1 MRLLRKA
8 AAVGLVV
15 STLLPVADAQAYS
28 KILSETKSIQDCVSE
43 KRNLDVLMLVDESS
57 SLKGDAAKQIP
68 GNDPDDLRVDALR
81 SIAQLLASTVDA
93 SKNETDESSGIN
105 VKLSIAGFG
114 EKYTTRASISDLN
127 GKTLPGFVKA
137 IESQKDFD
145 NDRSTRYHVGL
156 GGALED
162 FLDHKASDEG
172 ACRLLVW
179 FSDGVHNDDGRTG
192 ISSSEVKQIT
202 NQLCGEGEI
211 VDQLR
216 TEGVY
221 IVAAGLNSNEEELG
235 LMRLIAA
242 GGNPFAGIGLNQCGS
257 IAPTGVFE
265 QATNAEEIIN
275 KIFDVLDGVPGI
287 PTESIS
293 LPSCSD
299 GTANCNEI
307 AFEADETISSF
318 SILATRPTK
327 EVEVLLNMPT
337 GQNVSLFSSDGEAP
351 SQKNVASFFPVS
363 DTKVLIIVS
372 RSSGGSIVGQ
382 WGLQFK
388 GIGSSSA
395 MGAVNFVGS
404 AKISIDEVS
413 DAKKT
418 LKVNRF
424 SASQISMNVRSKSS
438 GASIRGVEVSLA
450 NFEGVEDLGT
460 TRDDLGVFTVSAN
473 SLESALKS
481 PVLGDSSS
489 ATLRITPVGD
499 VPGLTTLDG
508 KPVKVEFNSETYEVL
523 ISNGASYPTFKG
535 IKESDI
541 RFKGTPTKT
550 VTLLFDGPD
559 GADGSVEFGQLKR
572 LNEGADFEIVDPKTC
587 VIPVKTSDFEC
598 EVKIVLNK
606 VAYGD
611 FNLPLP
617 VTYVSSDGSQDAE
630 VVIPVKALKP
640 TNAGKGILAAI
651 ELVAIFLVIQGLV
664 RLLLSYLMSR
674 FAPLV
679 ATARRVRLDAVVD
692 SSGGV
697 TINPLNVNP
706 SQVDESFTFENIEP
720 TTSFNIF
727 GYQFDCS
734 VMRTFLKSTTSPVG
748 IVSRDSTV
756 VVGSRGHQFA
766 KSDPQSTQGL
776 VGLSL
781 RSQWVIGVRSADVQ
795 SLANGEMSAPA
806 EVVAFLDPYG
816 DGAGMSPRN
825 QQLSDLSFT
834 IASSNFAS
842 EFSDVVSR
850 FRDLNQA
857 DQTDPSG
864 GDVSDGWDSMTTS
877 ASGTSVSGFDAFGE
891 SIGQTQVQSTPDGKG
906 KSKEKRK
913 KKEKN
918 VDFEQDS
925 SSGPSSQSANT
936 DWDPFA

>member
-1 MRLLRKA
+1 MRFSWKV
-8 AAVGLVV
+8 AAVSLVIP
-15 STLLPVADAQAYS
+15 TLMPLSSAQAS
-28 KILSETKSIQDCVSE
+28 LKVISETKSIQECVSE
-43 KRNLDVLMLVDESS
+43 NRNLDVLMLVDESS
-57 SLKGDAAKQIP
+57 SLQGDDSKKIV

-93 SKNETDESSGIN
+93 SNNEAEESSGID

-114 EKYTTRASISDLN
+114 EKYTTRASVSELN
-127 GKTLPGFVKA
+127 GKSLPNFVQA
-137 IESQKDFD
+137 IEKQRDFD
-145 NDRSTRYHVGL
+145 TDRKTRYHIGL
-156 GGALED
+156 GGALDD
-162 FLDHKASDEG
+162 FLKHKQDGEES
-172 ACRLLVW
+172 CRLLVW

-192 ISSSEVKQIT
+192 ISSTEAKQIT
-202 NQLCGEGEI
+202 NELCGEGEI
-211 VDQLR
+211 VDRLR

-287 PTESIS
+287 PTESIH
-293 LPSCSD
+293 LPVCSD
-299 GTANCNEI
+299 GIANCNEI

-337 GQNVSLFSSDGEAP
+337 GQKVSLFSSDGEAP

-372 RSSGGSIVGQ
+372 RSNGGSIVGQ

-404 AKISIDEVS
+404 AEISIDEVS
-413 DAKKT
+413 DSKKA

-424 SASQISMNVRSKSS
+424 GASQISVNVKSKSS
-438 GASIRGVEVSLA
+438 GASIRGVEILLA
-450 NFEGVEDLGT
+450 NFEGVENLGT
-460 TRDDLGVFTVSAN
+460 TRDDLGGFTVSAS

-481 PVLGDSSS
+481 DVLGGSSS
-489 ATLRITPVGD
+489 ATLKITPVGD

-541 RFKGTPTKT
+541 RFKGTPKKT
-550 VTLLFDGPD
+550 VTLMFDGPD
-559 GADGSVEFGQLKR
+559 GADGRIEFGQFKDLD
-572 LNEGADFEIVDPKTC
+572 EDADFEIVDPKTC
-587 VIPVKTSDFEC
+587 VIPVKATDFEC

-617 VTYVSSDGSQDAE
+617 VKYISSDASQDSEIA
-630 VVIPVKALKP
+630 IPVKALKP
-640 TNAGKGILAAI
+640 TNAGRGILAAF
-651 ELVAIFLVIQGLV
+651 ELIAIFLVIQGLV

-692 SSGGV
+692 SNGGV

-734 VMRTFLKSTTSPVG
+734 VMRTFMKSTTSPVG

-756 VVGSRGHQFA
+756 LVGSRGYQFI
-766 KSDPQSTQGL
+766 KVDPQSTQGL

-781 RSQWVIGVRSADVQ
+781 RGQWVIGVRSADVQ
-795 SLANGEMSAPA
+795 SLVNGEMSAPA

-816 DGAGMSPRN
+816 DGTGMSPRN
-825 QQLSDLSFT
+825 QQLADLSFT

-850 FRDLNQA
+850 LRDLNQA
-857 DQTDPSG
+857 DQD
-864 GDVSDGWDSMTTS
+864 S
-877 ASGTSVSGFDAFGE
+877 ASGRGASDVWDSSAAGSSGSSGTAFDAFGD
-891 SIGQTQVQSTPDGKG
+891 SIGGAQIELTSEGKS
-906 KSKEKRK
+906 KSKEKRR

-918 VDFEQDS
+918 MDYQQEP
-925 SSGPSSQSANT
+925 SSGLPSQVENSE
-936 DWDPFA
+936 WDPFA

>member
-1 MRLLRKA
+1 MRLSVKA
-8 AAVGLVV
+8 TAFGLVV
-15 STLLPVADAQAYS
+15 SVLLPFADAQASS
-28 KILSETKSIQDCVSE
+28 KVLSETKSIQDCVSE

-57 SLKGDAAKQIP
+57 SLKGDKNKP

-81 SIAQLLASTVDA
+81 SITQLLASTVDA
-93 SKNETDESSGIN
+93 SKIESDESSGIK

-114 EKYTTRASISDLN
+114 EEYSTRASVSELN
-127 GKTLPGFVKA
+127 GKTLPNFVKA

-145 NDRSTRYHVGL
+145 IDTKTRYHVGL

-162 FLDHKASDEG
+162 FLAHKASGEDS
-172 ACRLLVW
+172 CRLLVW

-192 ISSSEVKQIT
+192 ISAAEVKQIT

-216 TEGVY
+216 TEDVY
-221 IVAAGLNSNEEELG
+221 IVAAGLNPNEEELG

-242 GGNPFAGIGLNQCGS
+242 GGDPFAGIGLDKCGS
-257 IAPTGVFE
+257 IPPTGVFE
-265 QATNAEEIIN
+265 QALNAEEIIN

-293 LPSCSD
+293 LPGCSD
-299 GTANCNEI
+299 GTVNCNEI
-307 AFEADETISSF
+307 AFTADGTISSF
-318 SILATRPTK
+318 TILATRPNT
-327 EVEVLLNMPT
+327 
-337 GQNVSLFSSDGEAP
+337 NVVTELKMSNNQTVDLFPAP
-351 SQKNVASFFPVS
+351 GKAPDQKNVASFFYVS
-363 DTKVLIIVS
+363 ETKVLVAVN
-372 RSSGGSIVGQ
+372 RSKGTAIDGN
-382 WGLQFK
+382 WALQFK
-388 GIGSSSA
+388 GVGSAEAIGV
-395 MGAVNFVGS
+395 VNFVGN
-404 AKISIDEVS
+404 AEISIDEVS
-413 DAKKT
+413 DSKKA

-424 SASQISMNVRSKSS
+424 SPSQISVNVKSKAS

-460 TRDDLGVFTVSAN
+460 TRDELGIFTVSAN
-473 SLESALKS
+473 SLETALKS
-481 PVLGDSSS
+481 TVLGNSSS
-489 ATLRITPVGD
+489 ATLKITPVGD

-508 KPVKVEFNSETYEVL
+508 RPVKVEFNSETYEVL

-559 GADGSVEFGQLKR
+559 GAEGSVEFGQFKDLD
-572 LNEGADFEIVDPKTC
+572 EVADFEIVDPKTC
-587 VIPVKTSDFEC
+587 VIPVKSSDFEC

-606 VAYGD
+606 AAYGD

-617 VTYVSSDGSQDAE
+617 VKYVSSDGSQEAE
-630 VVIPVKALKP
+630 IGIPVKALKP
-640 TNAGKGILAAI
+640 TNAGKGIIAAI
-651 ELVAIFLVIQGLV
+651 ELIAIFLVIQGLV

-692 SSGGV
+692 SNGGV

-706 SQVDESFTFENIEP
+706 SQADESFTFENIEP

-748 IVSRDSTV
+748 LVSRDSSV
-756 VVGSRGHQFA
+756 IIGSRGNQFIKA
-766 KSDPQSTQGL
+766 DPQSTQGL

-781 RSQWVIGVRSADVQ
+781 RGQWVIGVKAADVQ
-795 SLANGEMSAPA
+795 ALVNGDMSVPA

-816 DGAGMSPRN
+816 EGSGMSPRN

-842 EFSDVVSR
+842 EFSDVISR
-850 FRDLNQA
+850 FRDLNQV
-857 DQTDPSG
+857 DLIDTPVDGVTDDWGS
-864 GDVSDGWDSMTTS
+864 T
-877 ASGTSVSGFDAFGE
+877 GTNSVGATAQGFDAFGD
-891 SIGQTQVQSTPDGKG
+891 STLSVPSEPVLDGKG
-906 KSKEKRK
+906 RPKDKRR
-913 KKEKN
+913 KKEKKSN
-918 VDFEQDS
+918 IDQGSSPDS
-925 SSGPSSQSANT
+925 SSHSVNT

>member
-8 AAVGLVV
+8 AAVGLLV
-15 STLLPVADAQAYS
+15 STLLPFANAQASS
-28 KILSETKSIQDCVSE
+28 KVLSETKSIQDCVSE

-57 SLKGDAAKQIP
+57 SLKGDSAKKIV

-93 SKNETDESSGIN
+93 SNSESEESSGID

-114 EKYTTRASISDLN
+114 EKYTTRASVSELN
-127 GKTLPGFVKA
+127 GKTLPNFVQA
-137 IESQKDFD
+137 IEDQRDFD

-162 FLDHKASDEG
+162 FLKHKQDDENS
-172 ACRLLVW
+172 CRLLVW

-192 ISSSEVKQIT
+192 ISSAEVKQIT

-221 IVAAGLNSNEEELG
+221 IVAAGLNPNEEELG

-242 GGNPFAGIGLNQCGS
+242 GGNSFAGIGLDKCGS
-257 IAPTGVFE
+257 VSPTGVFE

-275 KIFDVLDGVPGI
+275 KIFDVLAGVPGI
-287 PTESIS
+287 PTSPVS
-293 LPSCSD
+293 LPNCSD
-299 GTANCNEI
+299 GTENCNEI
-307 AFEADETISSF
+307 AFTADGTMSSF
-318 SILATRPTK
+318 TILATRPNTNIVTELK
-327 EVEVLLNMPT
+327 MSN
-337 GQNVSLFSSDGEAP
+337 GQTVNLFPSPGKAP
-351 SQKNVASFFPVS
+351 DQKNVASFFHVS
-363 DTKVLIIVS
+363 DTKVLVAVS
-372 RSSGGSIVGQ
+372 RGTGASIDGS
-382 WGLQFK
+382 WALRFK
-388 GIGSSSA
+388 GVGSA
-395 MGAVNFVGS
+395 EAIGAVNFVGN

-413 DAKKT
+413 DTKKA

-424 SASQISMNVRSKSS
+424 GASPISVNVKSKSS
-438 GASIRGVEVSLA
+438 DASIRGVEVSLA

-508 KPVKVEFNSETYEVL
+508 RPVKVEFNSETYEVL

-559 GADGSVEFGQLKR
+559 GADGSVEFGQFKDLD
-572 LNEGADFEIVDPKTC
+572 EAADFEIVDPKTC

-617 VTYVSSDGSQDAE
+617 VTYVSADGSQDAE

-651 ELVAIFLVIQGLV
+651 ELIAIFLVIQGLV

-674 FAPLV
+674 FAPLA

-692 SSGGV
+692 SNGGV

-734 VMRTFLKSTTSPVG
+734 VMRTFMKSTTSPVG

-756 VVGSRGHQFA
+756 VVGSRGHQFT

-781 RSQWVIGVRSADVQ
+781 RGQWLIGIRSADVQ
-795 SLANGEMSAPA
+795 SLVNGEMSAPA

-816 DGAGMSPRN
+816 DGGGMSPRN
-825 QQLSDLSFT
+825 QQLADLSFT
-834 IASSNFAS
+834 VASSNFAS
-842 EFSDVVSR
+842 EFSDVISR

-864 GDVSDGWDSMTTS
+864 GNVSDGWDSTS
-877 ASGTSVSGFDAFGE
+877 TNASGTSVSGFDAFGD
-891 SIGQTQVQSTPDGKG
+891 SIGGTQNQSTPEGKG
-906 KSKEKRK
+906 KPKEKRR

-925 SSGPSSQSANT
+925 SSGSSSQSANN

>member
-1 MRLLRKA
+1 MRLLGKA
-8 AAVGLVV
+8 AAVGLVM
-15 STLLPVADAQAYS
+15 SALLPIVNTQASS
-28 KILSETKSIQDCVSE
+28 KVLSETKSIQECVSE

-57 SLKGDAAKQIP
+57 SLQGDSEKNIP

-93 SKNETDESSGIN
+93 SKSESEDSSGIE

-114 EKYTTRASISDLN
+114 ENYTTRAAVGALN
-127 GKTLPGFVKA
+127 GKTLPGFIKA

-145 NDRSTRYHVGL
+145 NDRKTRYHVGL

-162 FLDHKASDEG
+162 FLQHKSADEDS
-172 ACRLLVW
+172 CRLLVW
-179 FSDGVHNDDGRTG
+179 FSDGVHNDDGSRGFSNT
-192 ISSSEVKQIT
+192 ERKQIT
-202 NQLCGEGEI
+202 SQLCGDGEI

-221 IVAAGLNSNEEELG
+221 IVAAGLNPNEEELG
-235 LMRLIAA
+235 LMRLIAS
-242 GGNPFAGIGLNQCGS
+242 GGSQFAGIGLDKCGS
-257 IAPTGVFE
+257 IPPTGVFE
-265 QATNAEEIIN
+265 QATNADEIIN
-275 KIFDVLDGVPGI
+275 KIFEVLDGVPGI

-293 LPSCSD
+293 LPGCSD
-299 GTANCNEI
+299 GTTNCNEI
-307 AFEADETISSF
+307 AFTADGTISSF
-318 SILATRPTK
+318 TILATRPNTNIATELK
-327 EVEVLLNMPT
+327 MSN
-337 GQNVSLFSSDGEAP
+337 GQTVDLFRTPGKAP
-351 SQKNVASFFPVS
+351 DQKNVASFFFVS
-363 DTKVLIIVS
+363 DTKVLIAVS
-372 RSSGGSIVGQ
+372 RSTGESIDGN
-382 WGLQFK
+382 WALQFK
-388 GIGSSSA
+388 GVGSA
-395 MGAVNFVGS
+395 EAIGAVNFVGN
-404 AKISIDEVS
+404 AQISIDEVS
-413 DAKKT
+413 DSRKT
-418 LKVNRF
+418 LKRNRF
-424 SASQISMNVRSKSS
+424 GAKQILVNVKSKSS
-438 GASIRGVEVSLA
+438 GASIREVEVSLA
-450 NFEGVEDLGT
+450 NFEGVKDLST
-460 TRDDLGVFTVSAN
+460 TRDDLDIFTVSSN

-481 PVLGDSSS
+481 PVLVDASS

-508 KPVKVEFNSETYEVL
+508 RPVKVEFNSETYEVL

-559 GADGSVEFGQLKR
+559 AANGSVEFGQFKNLDEAA
-572 LNEGADFEIVDPKTC
+572 NFEIVDPETC
-587 VIPVKTSDFEC
+587 SIPVKEIDFEC

-617 VTYVSSDGSQDAE
+617 VTYVSSEGSQEAE
-630 VVIPVKALKP
+630 IAIPVKALKP
-640 TNAGKGILAAI
+640 TNAGKGFLAAI
-651 ELVAIFLVIQGLV
+651 ELIAIFLVIQGLV

-706 SQVDESFTFENIEP
+706 SQVDEAFTFENIEP

-727 GYQFDCS
+727 GYQFECS
-734 VMRTFLKSTTSPVG
+734 VMRTFMKSTTSPVG
-748 IVSRDSTV
+748 LVSRDSSV
-756 VVGSRGHQFA
+756 VIGSRGNQFTKA
-766 KSDPQSTQGL
+766 DPQSTQGL

-781 RSQWVIGVRSADVQ
+781 RGQWVIGVRAADVQ
-795 SLANGEMSAPA
+795 ALVNGDMSAPA
-806 EVVAFLDPYG
+806 EVIAFLDPYG
-816 DGAGMSPRN
+816 DGSGMSPRN
-825 QQLSDLSFT
+825 QQLADLSFT

-850 FRDLNQA
+850 FREINQVDEIDTA
-857 DQTDPSG
+857 G
-864 GDVSDGWDSMTTS
+864 SDGWDSATAS
-877 ASGTSVSGFDAFGE
+877 SSGTSVSGFDAFGD
-891 SIGQTQVQSTPDGKG
+891 SIGATQVESTAEGKG

-913 KKEKN
+913 KKEKK
-918 VDFEQDS
+918 VDFEPDS
-925 SSGPSSQSANT
+925 SSGSSNQSANT

>member
-1 MRLLRKA
+1 MRLLGKA
-8 AAVGLVV
+8 AAVGLVISAV
-15 STLLPVADAQAYS
+15 LPFANAQASS
-28 KILSETKSIQDCVSE
+28 KVLSETKSIQDCVSE

-57 SLKGDAAKQIP
+57 SLRGDDAKNIP

-93 SKNETDESSGIN
+93 SLSESEESSGID

-114 EKYTTRASISDLN
+114 ENYTTRAAVGALN
-127 GKTLPGFVKA
+127 GKTLPGFIKA

-145 NDRSTRYHVGL
+145 SDRKTRYHVGL

-162 FLDHKASDEG
+162 FLQHKSADDDS
-172 ACRLLVW
+172 CRLLVW
-179 FSDGVHNDDGRTG
+179 FSDGVHNDDGKSG
-192 ISSSEVKQIT
+192 ISSAEVKQIT

-221 IVAAGLNSNEEELG
+221 IVAAGLNPNEEELG

-242 GGNPFAGIGLNQCGS
+242 GGDPFAGIGLDKCGS

-265 QATNAEEIIN
+265 QATNADEIIN

-293 LPSCSD
+293 LPVCSD

-327 EVEVLLNMPT
+327 DVEAFLKMPT
-337 GQNVSLFSSDGEAP
+337 GQNVSLFSADGGVS

-372 RSSGGSIVGQ
+372 RSNGGSIVGQ

-388 GIGSSSA
+388 GIGSSSS
-395 MGAVNFVGS
+395 MGAVNFVGN
-404 AKISIDEVS
+404 AQISIDEVS
-413 DAKKT
+413 DSKKI

-424 SASQISMNVRSKSS
+424 GASQIAVNVKSKSS

-473 SLESALKS
+473 SLETALKS
-481 PVLGDSSS
+481 TVLGDSSS
-489 ATLRITPVGD
+489 ATLKITPVGD

-508 KPVKVEFNSETYEVL
+508 RPVKVEFNSETYEVL

-559 GADGSVEFGQLKR
+559 GADGSVEFGQFKDLD
-572 LNEGADFEIVDPKTC
+572 EAADFEIIDPKTC

-617 VTYVSSDGSQDAE
+617 VTYVSSEGSQEAE
-630 VVIPVKALKP
+630 IAIPVKALKP
-640 TNAGKGILAAI
+640 TNAGKGFLAAI
-651 ELVAIFLVIQGLV
+651 ELIAIFLVIQGLV

-674 FAPLV
+674 FAPLA

-706 SQVDESFTFENIEP
+706 SQVDEAFTFENIEP

-727 GYQFDCS
+727 GYQFECS
-734 VMRTFLKSTTSPVG
+734 VMRTFMKSTTSPVG
-748 IVSRDSTV
+748 LVSRDSSV
-756 VVGSRGHQFA
+756 VIGSRGNQFTKA
-766 KSDPQSTQGL
+766 DPQSTHGL

-781 RSQWVIGVRSADVQ
+781 RGQWVIGVKAADVQ
-795 SLANGEMSAPA
+795 ALVNGDLSASA

-816 DGAGMSPRN
+816 DGSGMSPRN
-825 QQLSDLSFT
+825 QQLADLSFT

-850 FRDLNQA
+850 FRELNQVDEIVTPA
-857 DQTDPSG
+857 
-864 GDVSDGWDSMTTS
+864 SDGWDSATTS
-877 ASGTSVSGFDAFGE
+877 PSGTSVSGFDAFGD
-891 SIGQTQVQSTPDGKG
+891 SIGAIQVESTTEGKG

-918 VDFEQDS
+918 VDFEPES
-925 SSGPSSQSANT
+925 SSGSSSQSADT

>member
-8 AAVGLVV
+8 AAIGLVI
-15 STLLPVADAQAYS
+15 SALLPFANAQASS
-28 KILSETKSIQDCVSE
+28 KVLSETKSIQDCVSE

-57 SLKGDAAKQIP
+57 SLKGDEAKKILP
-68 GNDPDDLRVDALR
+68 NDPDDLRVDALR

-93 SKNETDESSGIN
+93 SKNESEETSGID

-114 EKYTTRASISDLN
+114 EKYTTRASVSELN
-127 GKTLPGFVKA
+127 GKTLPSFVNA
-137 IESQKDFD
+137 IESQRDFD

-156 GGALED
+156 GGALDD
-162 FLDHKASDEG
+162 FLKHKQSD
-172 ACRLLVW
+172 ADSCRLLVW
-179 FSDGVHNDDGRTG
+179 FSDGVHNDDGNRGFSNT
-192 ISSSEVKQIT
+192 ERKQIMS
-202 NQLCGEGEI
+202 QLCGDGEI

-242 GGNPFAGIGLNQCGS
+242 GGDPFAGIGLDKCGS

-265 QATNAEEIIN
+265 QATNADEIIN

-293 LPSCSD
+293 LPGCSD
-299 GTANCNEI
+299 GTTNCNEI
-307 AFEADETISSF
+307 AFTADGTISSF
-318 SILATRPTK
+318 TILATRPNTNIATELK
-327 EVEVLLNMPT
+327 MSN
-337 GQNVSLFSSDGEAP
+337 GQTVDLFKTPGKAP
-351 SQKNVASFFPVS
+351 DQKNVASFFFVS
-363 DTKVLIIVS
+363 DTKVLIAVS
-372 RSSGGSIVGQ
+372 RSTEASIDGN
-382 WGLQFK
+382 WALQFK
-388 GIGSSSA
+388 GVGSA
-395 MGAVNFVGS
+395 EAIGAVNFVGN
-404 AKISIDEVS
+404 AQISIDEVS
-413 DAKKT
+413 DSRKT
-418 LKVNRF
+418 LKRNRF
-424 SASQISMNVRSKSS
+424 GAKQILVNVKSKSS
-438 GASIRGVEVSLA
+438 GASIREVEVSLA
-450 NFEGVEDLGT
+450 NFEGVKDLST
-460 TRDDLGVFTVSAN
+460 TRDDLDIFTVSSN

-481 PVLGDSSS
+481 PVLVDASS

-508 KPVKVEFNSETYEVL
+508 RPVKVEFNSETYEVL

-559 GADGSVEFGQLKR
+559 GADGSVEFGQFKDLDEAA
-572 LNEGADFEIVDPKTC
+572 NFEIVDPKTC
-587 VIPVKTSDFEC
+587 VIPVKSSDFEC

-617 VTYVSSDGSQDAE
+617 VTYVSSDGPQEAE

-640 TNAGKGILAAI
+640 TNAGKGILAAF
-651 ELVAIFLVIQGLV
+651 ELIAIFLVIQVLV

-674 FAPLV
+674 FSQITAP
-679 ATARRVRLDAVVD
+679 TSRRVRLDAVVD
-692 SSGGV
+692 SNGAL
-697 TINPLNVNP
+697 TLNPLIVNP
-706 SQVDESFTFENIEP
+706 SQSDESFTFENVES

-734 VMRTFLKSTTSPVG
+734 VLRTFLKSTSRPVG
-748 IVSRDSTV
+748 LVSRDSFV
-756 VVGSRGHQFA
+756 VIGSRGCQSN
-766 KSDPQSTQGL
+766 KTNPQNALGL
-776 VGLSL
+776 VELSL
-781 RSQWVIGVRSADVQ
+781 RGQWVVGVKAADVQ
-795 SLANGEMSAPA
+795 SLTNGGMSVPA
-806 EVVAFLDPYG
+806 EVVAFLDPYEQI
-816 DGAGMSPRN
+816 DGSSNRAE
-825 QQLSDLSFT
+825 QLSDLSLT

-842 EFSDVVSR
+842 EFSDIVSR
-850 FRDLNQA
+850 FRELNQV
-857 DQTDPSG
+857 DEIDTPG
-864 GDVSDGWDSMTTS
+864 SDGWDSATTS
-877 ASGTSVSGFDAFGE
+877 PSGTSVSGFDAFGD
-891 SIGQTQVQSTPDGKG
+891 SIGATQVESTTEVKG

-918 VDFEQDS
+918 VGIEQES
-925 SSGPSSQSANT
+925 SSGSSSQSANT

>member
-1 MRLLRKA
+1 MLFPRKA
-8 AAVGLVV
+8 AAIGLVL
-15 STLLPVADAQAYS
+15 SALLPFASAQASS
-28 KILSETKSIQDCVSE
+28 KVVSETKSIQECVSE
-43 KRNLDVLMLVDESS
+43 KRNLEVLMLVDESS
-57 SLKGDAAKQIP
+57 SLKGDVAKQIL

-81 SIAQLLASTVDA
+81 SIAQLLASTVEA
-93 SKNETDESSGIN
+93 SRNESGESSGVN

-114 EKYTTRASISDLN
+114 ENYTTRASIGDLN

-137 IESQKDFD
+137 IEEQKDFD
-145 NDRSTRYHVGL
+145 SDRSTRYHVGL
-156 GGALED
+156 GGALKD
-162 FLDHKASDEG
+162 FLDHKANDEG
-172 ACRLLVW
+172 SCRLLVW
-179 FSDGVHNDDGRTG
+179 FSDGVHNDDGKTG
-192 ISSSEVKQIT
+192 ISSTEAKQIT

-211 VDQLR
+211 VDRLR

-221 IVAAGLNSNEEELG
+221 IVAAGLNPNEEELG

-242 GGNPFAGIGLNQCGS
+242 GGNSFAGIGLDKCGS
-257 IAPTGVFE
+257 VAPTGVFE

-287 PTESIS
+287 PTLPIS

-307 AFEADETISSF
+307 AFTADGTISSF
-318 SILATRPTK
+318 TILATRPNTNIVTNLK
-327 EVEVLLNMPT
+327 MPN
-337 GQNVSLFSSDGEAP
+337 GQSVDLFPTAGKAP
-351 SQKNVASFFPVS
+351 DQKNVASFFYVS
-363 DTKVLIIVS
+363 ETKVLVAVS
-372 RSSGGSIVGQ
+372 RGTGASIDGN
-382 WGLQFK
+382 WALQFK
-388 GIGSSSA
+388 GVGSA
-395 MGAVNFVGS
+395 EAIGAVNFVGN
-404 AKISIDEVS
+404 AEISIDEVS
-413 DAKKT
+413 DSKKA

-424 SASQISMNVRSKSS
+424 DASQISMNVKSKSS

-450 NFEGVEDLGT
+450 NFEGVENLGT
-460 TRDDLGVFTVSAN
+460 TRDDLGVFTVSSS
-473 SLESALKS
+473 SLETALKS
-481 PVLGDSSS
+481 PALGDSSS
-489 ATLRITPVGD
+489 ATLKITPVGD

-508 KPVKVEFNSETYEVL
+508 KPVKVEFNSETYEIL

-559 GADGSVEFGQLKR
+559 GADGSVEFGQFK
-572 LNEGADFEIVDPKTC
+572 NMDEVADFEVVDPKTC
-587 VIPVKTSDFEC
+587 VIPVKSTDFEC

-606 VAYGD
+606 VAYGE

-617 VTYVSSDGSQDAE
+617 VKYVSSDGSQDSEIA
-630 VVIPVKALKP
+630 IPVKALKP

-651 ELVAIFLVIQGLV
+651 ELIAIFLVIQGLV

-692 SSGGV
+692 SNGGV

-727 GYQFDCS
+727 GYQFECS

-756 VVGSRGHQFA
+756 VVGSRGLQFTKA
-766 KSDPQSTQGL
+766 DPQSTQGL

-781 RSQWVIGVRSADVQ
+781 RGQWVIGVKAADVQ
-795 SLANGEMSAPA
+795 ALVNGEMSAPA
-806 EVVAFLDPYG
+806 EVIAFLDPYG
-816 DGAGMSPRN
+816 DGSGMLPRN
-825 QQLSDLSFT
+825 QQLADLSFT

-864 GDVSDGWDSMTTS
+864 GDVSDGWDSTSTS
-877 ASGTSVSGFDAFGE
+877 ASGTSVSGFDAFGD
-891 SIGQTQVQSTPDGKG
+891 SIGGTQIQSTPDGKG
-906 KSKEKRK
+906 KPKEKRR

-918 VDFEQDS
+918 VDFEQES
-925 SSGPSSQSANT
+925 SSGSSSQSANN

>member
-1 MRLLRKA
+1 MHLLRKA
-8 AAVGLVV
+8 IFAGLFVSAVF
-15 STLLPVADAQAYS
+15 PIANAQAS
-28 KILSETKSIQDCVSE
+28 SRVLGETKSIQDCVSE

-57 SLKGDAAKQIP
+57 SLKGDSAKQIL

-93 SKNETDESSGIN
+93 SKNESEESSGID

-114 EKYTTRASISDLN
+114 EKYTTRAAIGELN

-137 IESQKDFD
+137 IEDQKEFD
-145 NDRSTRYHVGL
+145 SDRSTRYHVGL

-162 FLDHKASDEG
+162 FLDHKASDDDS
-172 ACRLLVW
+172 CRLLVW

-192 ISSSEVKQIT
+192 ISSTEVKQIT

-221 IVAAGLNSNEEELG
+221 IVAAGLNPNEEELG

-242 GGNPFAGIGLNQCGS
+242 GGDPFAGIGLDKCGS
-257 IAPTGVFE
+257 LSPTGVFE

-293 LPSCSD
+293 LPGCSD

-307 AFEADETISSF
+307 AFEADDTISSF

-327 EVEVLLNMPT
+327 DVEVLLKMPT
-337 GQNVSLFSSDGEAP
+337 GQNVSLFSVDGEVP

-363 DTKVLIIVS
+363 ETKVLIIVS
-372 RSSGGSIVGQ
+372 RSNGGSIVGQ

-388 GIGSSSA
+388 GIGSSSSL
-395 MGAVNFVGS
+395 GAVNFVGN
-404 AKISIDEVS
+404 AQISIDQVS
-413 DAKKT
+413 DSKKA

-424 SASQISMNVRSKSS
+424 GASQISVNVKSKSS

-450 NFEGVEDLGT
+450 NFEGVEDIGT

-473 SLESALKS
+473 SLETALNS
-481 PVLGDSSS
+481 PVLGSSSS
-489 ATLRITPVGD
+489 ATLKITPVGD

-508 KPVKVEFNSETYEVL
+508 RPVKVEFNSETYEVL

-559 GADGSVEFGQLKR
+559 GADGSVEFGQFKNLD
-572 LNEGADFEIVDPKTC
+572 EGADFEIVDPKTC
-587 VIPVKTSDFEC
+587 VIPVKASDFEC

-617 VTYVSSDGSQDAE
+617 VKYVSSEGAQDSEIA
-630 VVIPVKALKP
+630 IPVKALKP
-640 TNAGKGILAAI
+640 TNAGKGILAAV
-651 ELVAIFLVIQGLV
+651 ELIVIFLVIQGLV

-674 FAPLV
+674 FAPLA

-692 SSGGV
+692 SNGGV
-697 TINPLNVNP
+697 TINPLNVNA

-727 GYQFDCS
+727 GYQFECS

-756 VVGSRGHQFA
+756 VIGSRGLQFTKA
-766 KSDPQSTQGL
+766 DPQSTQGL

-781 RSQWVIGVRSADVQ
+781 RGQWVIGVSAADAQ
-795 SLANGEMSAPA
+795 ALINGEMNVPA

-816 DGAGMSPRN
+816 DGSGMSPRN
-825 QQLSDLSFT
+825 QQLADLSFT

-850 FRDLNQA
+850 LRDLNQVDEKEA
-857 DQTDPSG
+857 PG
-864 GDVSDGWDSMTTS
+864 SDGWDSTT
-877 ASGTSVSGFDAFGE
+877 ASSLGTSVSGFDAFGD
-891 SIGQTQVQSTPDGKG
+891 SIGGSPIESTPEGKG

-913 KKEKN
+913 KKQK
-918 VDFEQDS
+918 DADLEQES
-925 SSGPSSQSANT
+925 PSGQSSQSSST

>member
-8 AAVGLVV
+8 AAVGLVI
-15 STLLPVADAQAYS
+15 SALLPFANAQASS
-28 KILSETKSIQDCVSE
+28 KVLSETKSIQDCVSE

-57 SLKGDAAKQIP
+57 SLQGDDAKNIP

-93 SKNETDESSGIN
+93 SLSESEESSGID

-114 EKYTTRASISDLN
+114 ENYTTRAAVGALN
-127 GKTLPGFVKA
+127 GKTLPGFIKA

-145 NDRSTRYHVGL
+145 SDRKTRYHVGL

-162 FLDHKASDEG
+162 FLQHKSADDDS
-172 ACRLLVW
+172 CRLLVW
-179 FSDGVHNDDGRTG
+179 FSDGVHNDDGKSG
-192 ISSSEVKQIT
+192 ISSAEVKQIT

-221 IVAAGLNSNEEELG
+221 IVAAGLNPNEEELG

-242 GGNPFAGIGLNQCGS
+242 GGDPFAGIGLDKCGS

-265 QATNAEEIIN
+265 QATNADEIIN

-293 LPSCSD
+293 LPVCSD

-327 EVEVLLNMPT
+327 DVEAFLKMPT
-337 GQNVSLFSSDGEAP
+337 GQNVSLFSADGGVP

-372 RSSGGSIVGQ
+372 RSNGGSIVGQ

-388 GIGSSSA
+388 GIGSSSS
-395 MGAVNFVGS
+395 MGAVNFVGN
-404 AKISIDEVS
+404 AQISIDEVS
-413 DAKKT
+413 DSKKI

-424 SASQISMNVRSKSS
+424 GASQIAVNVKSKSS

-450 NFEGVEDLGT
+450 NFEGVENLGT

-473 SLESALKS
+473 SLETALKS
-481 PVLGDSSS
+481 TMLGDSSS
-489 ATLRITPVGD
+489 ATLKITPVGD

-508 KPVKVEFNSETYEVL
+508 RPVKVEFNSETYEVL

-559 GADGSVEFGQLKR
+559 GADGSVEFGQFKDLD
-572 LNEGADFEIVDPKTC
+572 EAADFEIIDPKTC

-617 VTYVSSDGSQDAE
+617 VTYVSSEGSQEAE
-630 VVIPVKALKP
+630 IAIPVKALKP
-640 TNAGKGILAAI
+640 TNAGKGFLAAI
-651 ELVAIFLVIQGLV
+651 ELIAIFLVIQGLV

-674 FAPLV
+674 FAPLA

-706 SQVDESFTFENIEP
+706 SQVDEAFTFENIEP

-727 GYQFDCS
+727 GYQFECS
-734 VMRTFLKSTTSPVG
+734 VMRTFMKSTSSPVG
-748 IVSRDSTV
+748 LVSRDSSV
-756 VVGSRGHQFA
+756 VIGSRGNQFTKA
-766 KSDPQSTQGL
+766 DPQSTQGL

-781 RSQWVIGVRSADVQ
+781 RGQWVIGVRAADVQ
-795 SLANGEMSAPA
+795 ALVNGDMSAPA

-816 DGAGMSPRN
+816 DGSGMSPRN
-825 QQLSDLSFT
+825 QQLADLSFT

-850 FRDLNQA
+850 FRELNQVDEIDTPA
-857 DQTDPSG
+857 
-864 GDVSDGWDSMTTS
+864 SDGWDSAATS
-877 ASGTSVSGFDAFGE
+877 PSGTSVSGFDAFGD
-891 SIGQTQVQSTPDGKG
+891 SIGATQVESTTEGKG

-918 VDFEQDS
+918 VDFEPES
-925 SSGPSSQSANT
+925 SPGSSSQSANT

>member
-1 MRLLRKA
+1 MRLLGKA
-8 AAVGLVV
+8 AAVGLVI
-15 STLLPVADAQAYS
+15 SALLPFANAQASS
-28 KILSETKSIQDCVSE
+28 KVLSETKSIQDCVSE

-57 SLKGDAAKQIP
+57 SLQGDDAKNIP

-93 SKNETDESSGIN
+93 SLSESEESSGID

-114 EKYTTRASISDLN
+114 ENYTTRAAVGALN
-127 GKTLPGFVKA
+127 GKTLPGFIKA

-145 NDRSTRYHVGL
+145 NDRKTRYHVGL

-162 FLDHKASDEG
+162 FLQHKSADEDS
-172 ACRLLVW
+172 CRLLVW

-192 ISSSEVKQIT
+192 ISSAEVKQIT
-202 NQLCGEGEI
+202 SQLCGEGEI

-242 GGNPFAGIGLNQCGS
+242 GGEPFAGIGLDKCGS

-265 QATNAEEIIN
+265 QAINADEIIN

-293 LPSCSD
+293 LPVCSD

-327 EVEVLLNMPT
+327 DVEAFLKMPT
-337 GQNVSLFSSDGEAP
+337 GQNVSLFPTDGGVP

-372 RSSGGSIVGQ
+372 RSNGGSIVGQ

-388 GIGSSSA
+388 GIGSSSS
-395 MGAVNFVGS
+395 MGAVNFVGN
-404 AKISIDEVS
+404 AQISIDEVS
-413 DAKKT
+413 DSKKI

-424 SASQISMNVRSKSS
+424 GASQIAVNVKSKSS

-473 SLESALKS
+473 SLETALKS
-481 PVLGDSSS
+481 TVLGDSSS
-489 ATLRITPVGD
+489 ATLKITPVGD

-508 KPVKVEFNSETYEVL
+508 RPVKVEFNSETYEVL

-559 GADGSVEFGQLKR
+559 GADGSVEFGQFKDLDDT
-572 LNEGADFEIVDPKTC
+572 ADFEIVDPKTC

-617 VTYVSSDGSQDAE
+617 VTYVSSEGSQEAE
-630 VVIPVKALKP
+630 IAIPVKALKP
-640 TNAGKGILAAI
+640 TNAGKGFLAAI
-651 ELVAIFLVIQGLV
+651 ELIAIFLVIQGLV

-706 SQVDESFTFENIEP
+706 SQVDEAFTFENIEP

-727 GYQFDCS
+727 GYQFECS
-734 VMRTFLKSTTSPVG
+734 VMRTFMKSTTSPVG
-748 IVSRDSTV
+748 LVSRDSSV
-756 VVGSRGHQFA
+756 VIGSRGNQFTKA
-766 KSDPQSTQGL
+766 DPQSTQGL

-781 RSQWVIGVRSADVQ
+781 RGQWVIGVRAADVQ
-795 SLANGEMSAPA
+795 ALVNGDMSAPA

-816 DGAGMSPRN
+816 DGSGMSPRN
-825 QQLSDLSFT
+825 QQLADLSFT

-850 FRDLNQA
+850 FRELNQVDEIDTPA
-857 DQTDPSG
+857 
-864 GDVSDGWDSMTTS
+864 SDGWDSATTS
-877 ASGTSVSGFDAFGE
+877 PSGTSVSGFDAFGD
-891 SIGQTQVQSTPDGKG
+891 SIGATQVESTTEVKG

-918 VDFEQDS
+918 VDFEPES
-925 SSGPSSQSANT
+925 SSGSSNQSANT

>member
-1 MRLLRKA
+1 MRLSRKA
-8 AAVGLVV
+8 AAIGLVV
-15 STLLPVADAQAYS
+15 SALVPFANAQASS
-28 KILSETKSIQDCVSE
+28 KVLSETKSIQDCVSE

-57 SLKGDAAKQIP
+57 SLQGDATKNIP

-93 SKNETDESSGIN
+93 SRNGSEESSGID

-114 EKYTTRASISDLN
+114 EKYTTRASVSELN
-127 GKTLPGFVKA
+127 GKTLPNFINA

-145 NDRSTRYHVGL
+145 NDKSTRYHVGL

-162 FLDHKASDEG
+162 FLQHKQSDEDS
-172 ACRLLVW
+172 CRLLVW

-192 ISSSEVKQIT
+192 ISSAEVKQIT
-202 NQLCGEGEI
+202 SQLCGEGEI

-221 IVAAGLNSNEEELG
+221 IVAAGLNPNEEELG

-242 GGNPFAGIGLNQCGS
+242 GGSPFAGIGLKKCGS

-293 LPSCSD
+293 LPVCSD

-327 EVEVLLNMPT
+327 DVEAVLKMPT
-337 GQNVSLFSSDGEAP
+337 GQNVSLFSADGDVP

-372 RSSGGSIVGQ
+372 QSNGGSIVGQ

-388 GIGSSSA
+388 GIGSSSS
-395 MGAVNFVGS
+395 MGAVNFVGN
-404 AKISIDEVS
+404 AQISIDEVS
-413 DAKKT
+413 DSKKA

-424 SASQISMNVRSKSS
+424 GASQISVNVKSKSS
-438 GASIRGVEVSLA
+438 GASIRGVDISLA
-450 NFEGVEDLGT
+450 NFEGVENLGT

-473 SLESALKS
+473 SLETALKS
-481 PVLGDSSS
+481 TVLGDSSS
-489 ATLRITPVGD
+489 ATLKITPVGD

-508 KPVKVEFNSETYEVL
+508 RPVKVEFNSETYEVL

-559 GADGSVEFGQLKR
+559 GDSGSVEFGQFKDLD
-572 LNEGADFEIVDPKTC
+572 EAADFEIVDPKTC
-587 VIPVKTSDFEC
+587 NIPVKEIDFEC

-617 VTYVSSDGSQDAE
+617 VTYVSSDGSQEAE
-630 VVIPVKALKP
+630 IAIPVKALKP

-651 ELVAIFLVIQGLV
+651 ELIAIFLVIQGLV

-692 SSGGV
+692 SNGGV

-706 SQVDESFTFENIEP
+706 SQADESFTFENIEP

-748 IVSRDSTV
+748 LVSRDSSV
-756 VVGSRGHQFA
+756 VIGSRGNQFTKA
-766 KSDPQSTQGL
+766 DPQSTQGL

-781 RSQWVIGVRSADVQ
+781 RGQWVIGVKAADVQ
-795 SLANGEMSAPA
+795 ALVNGDMSAPA

-816 DGAGMSPRN
+816 EGSGMSPRN

-850 FRDLNQA
+850 FRDLNQV
-857 DQTDPSG
+857 DQID
-864 GDVSDGWDSMTTS
+864 TS
-877 ASGTSVSGFDAFGE
+877 ADSATDDWGSTATNSAGAAQGFDAFGD
-891 SIGQTQVQSTPDGKG
+891 SPASVPSQPALDGKG
-906 KSKEKRK
+906 KPKDKRR
-913 KKEKN
+913 KKEKKSD
-918 VDFEQDS
+918 VDQGSSPDS
-925 SSGPSSQSANT
+925 SSQSVST